1 MTTIKT
7 QTRDRDFIA
16 EVCALKD
23 IYVKFHPVTDELM
36 FVEIDCDNPSTLWYM
51 GRLVETRSF
60 AQQVKEEIHP

>member
-7 QTRDRDFIA
+7 QTRDKDFIA

-23 IYVKFHPVTDELM
+23 IDVRFHEVTEELM
-36 FVEIDCDNPSTLWYM
+36 FVEIDCDQASTLFYI

-60 AQQVKEEIHP
+60 AKQVKEEIL